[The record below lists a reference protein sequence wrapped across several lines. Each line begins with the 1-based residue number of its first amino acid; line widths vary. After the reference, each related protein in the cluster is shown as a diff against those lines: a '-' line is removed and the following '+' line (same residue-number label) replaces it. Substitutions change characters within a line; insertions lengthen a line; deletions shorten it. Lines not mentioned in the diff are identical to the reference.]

1 MTEFW
6 EGGHGRRLREKES
19 GIVWKDDIT
28 TAYHGEL
35 KKTNLMGSPTLE
47 EQS

>member
-19 GIVWKDDIT
+19 GIVWEDDIT
-28 TAYHGEL
+28 TAYHGAQENKFNEGL
-35 KKTNLMGSPTLE
+35 PP
-47 EQS
+47 